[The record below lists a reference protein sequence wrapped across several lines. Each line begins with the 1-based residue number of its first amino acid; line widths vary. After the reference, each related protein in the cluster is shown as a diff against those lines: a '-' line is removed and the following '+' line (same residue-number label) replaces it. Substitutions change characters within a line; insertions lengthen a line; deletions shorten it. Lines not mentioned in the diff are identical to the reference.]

1 MIASLFAFS
10 MSVLA
15 IVSLL
20 FILSYLVWADRSH
33 TPEVV
38 AAEASLFFQKVE
50 TAFPVFVSHCDR
62 GCIDFDANAVA
73 ID

>member
-1 MIASLFAFS
+1 MIASLFAFV
-10 MSVLA
+10 MTVLA

-20 FILSYLVWADRSH
+20 FVLSYLVWADRSH

-50 TAFPVFVSHCDR
+50 TVFPVLLVSAMAAALILTQMR
-62 GCIDFDANAVA
+62 WQ
-73 ID
+73 

>member
-1 MIASLFAFS
+1 MITSLFAFA

-20 FILSYLVWADRSH
+20 FVLSYLVWADRSH

-50 TAFPVFVSHCDR
+50 TAFPVLLVSVIAGALILTQMR
-62 GCIDFDANAVA
+62 WQ
-73 ID
+73 

>member
-1 MIASLFAFS
+1 MITSLFAFA

-50 TAFPVFVSHCDR
+50 TAFPVLLVS
-62 GCIDFDANAVA
+62 A
-73 ID
+73 ITGALILTQMRWQ

>member
-1 MIASLFAFS
+1 MIASLFAFA

-20 FILSYLVWADRSH
+20 FVLSYLVWADRSH

-50 TAFPVFVSHCDR
+50 TAFPVLLVS
-62 GCIDFDANAVA
+62 A
-73 ID
+73 IAGALILTQMRWQ

>member
-1 MIASLFAFS
+1 MITSLFAFA

-20 FILSYLVWADRSH
+20 FVLSYLVWADRSH

-50 TAFPVFVSHCDR
+50 TAFPVLLVS
-62 GCIDFDANAVA
+62 A
-73 ID
+73 ITGALILTQMRWQ

>member
-1 MIASLFAFS
+1 MIASLIAFVI
-10 MSVLA
+10 SVLA

-50 TAFPVFVSHCDR
+50 SVLPIFLI
-62 GCIDFDANAVA
+62 GA
-73 ID
+73 IGFTLVIIQMQWH